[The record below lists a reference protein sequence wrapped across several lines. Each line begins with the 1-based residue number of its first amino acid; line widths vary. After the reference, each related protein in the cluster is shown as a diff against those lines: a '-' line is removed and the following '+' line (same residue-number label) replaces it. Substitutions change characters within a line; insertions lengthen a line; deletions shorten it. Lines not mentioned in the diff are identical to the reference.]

1 MRKILW
7 KDHPFLWSI
16 SKVRIN
22 YYSLTKIWGL
32 EIFDS
37 ETTALSI
44 FLKIC
49 TETRFHCLFSLNE
62 KIIAICNL
70 MVHIKCVAV
79 IFLMKIEAL
88 SNGLF
93 EIRGRQTWCLI
104 FLGFLFL
111 VVFTAFLP
119 KTLWKNCIFQYK
131 FSKFILRSTILPSFT
146 ISNLLLLNWRSFQYN
161 PIFGEKIVFIDVFI
175 RLLSKFLR
183 KNYFF

>member
-1 MRKILW
+1 M
-7 KDHPFLWSI
+7 
-16 SKVRIN
+16 
-22 YYSLTKIWGL
+22 
-32 EIFDS
+32 
-37 ETTALSI
+37 
-44 FLKIC
+44 
-49 TETRFHCLFSLNE
+49 
-62 KIIAICNL
+62 
-70 MVHIKCVAV
+70 KCVAV
-79 IFLMKIEAL
+79 ILLMKIEAL

-131 FSKFILRSTILPSFT
+131 FLKFILRSTILPSFT

-175 RLLSKFLR
+175 RLLSKSLR
-183 KNYFF
+183 KNCFFLIQISKVHVRIYCIANFHDLKLSVTKMTAVSI